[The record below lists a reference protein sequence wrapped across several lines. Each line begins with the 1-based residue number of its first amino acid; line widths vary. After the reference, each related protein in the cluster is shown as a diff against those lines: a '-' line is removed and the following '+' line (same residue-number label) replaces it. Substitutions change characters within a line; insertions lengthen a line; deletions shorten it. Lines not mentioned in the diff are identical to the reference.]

1 MWTQEW
7 MFKISRLTSI
17 KSSLALSKFNL
28 KISQRQI
35 TISILATHN
44 MVNLQVVISI
54 LEGQSINHK
63 MMRVEVDKDKDSTLV
78 SNRISKILTT
88 MKPMGTKRCS
98 LLK

>member
-1 MWTQEW
+1 

>member
-1 MWTQEW
+1 

-63 MMRVEVDKDKDSTLV
+63 MMRVGVEVVKDKDSTLV